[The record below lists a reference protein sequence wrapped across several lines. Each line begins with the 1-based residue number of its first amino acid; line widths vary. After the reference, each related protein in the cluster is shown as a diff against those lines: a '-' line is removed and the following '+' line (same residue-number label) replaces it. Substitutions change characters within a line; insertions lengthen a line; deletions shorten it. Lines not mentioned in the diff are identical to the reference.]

1 MVQSHNP
8 GQGSSGR
15 GVIRLAPGIRLR
27 RDGKASTASLLVL
40 RAGKAHL
47 NKHALAI
54 LELCDGSRSR
64 TQVVMDAILGA
75 GTMRA
80 ADVADFLDAARA
92 RGWIIEDD

>member
-1 MVQSHNP
+1 MVQSYNP
-8 GQGSSGR
+8 EQGSSGR
-15 GVIRLAPGIRLR
+15 GVIRLAPGIRLH
-27 RDGKASTASLLVL
+27 RDGKAASLLVL

-64 TQVVMDAILGA
+64 TQVVMEAILGA

>member
-1 MVQSHNP
+1 MVQFRNP
-8 GQGSSGR
+8 DHPSAGR
-15 GVIRLAPGIRLR
+15 GVIRLAPGIRLS
-27 RDGKASTASLLVL
+27 RDGKASASLLVL

-64 TQVVMDAILGA
+64 TQVVMDAVLSA
-75 GTMRA
+75 GSMRA